1 MRFKSD
7 LARFVKHYSY
17 MAQLIEFG
25 DPELENFAAFAHL
38 LSRRLK
44 GVTPENIDLSALVLE
59 KFKIK
64 YDKEPLPEA
73 FNQVLEPIR
82 PN

>member
-1 MRFKSD
+1 
-7 LARFVKHYSY
+7 
-17 MAQLIEFG
+17 LIEFV

-59 KFKIK
+59 KFKIN
-64 YDKEPLPEA
+64 YYQAPLPESL
-73 FNQVLEPIR
+73 NQVLQPIR
-82 PN
+82 PNSNAPAALTTPFLAVIFPPL